1 MVEFNL
7 LDSDMQIMY
16 NVEIVRIELFIEN
29 IQSELYNESTELE
42 RN

>member
-1 MVEFNL
+1 MAEFNL

>member
-1 MVEFNL
+1 MLVFNL

>member
-1 MVEFNL
+1 MDEYNL
-7 LDSDMQIMY
+7 LVSTSEIKY

-29 IQSELYNESTELE
+29 IQSELYNESTGLE

>member
-1 MVEFNL
+1 MAEFNL

-29 IQSELYNESTELE
+29 IQSELYNEST
-42 RN
+42 R

>member
-1 MVEFNL
+1 MDEFNL
-7 LDSDMQIMY
+7 LDSTSEIEY

-29 IQSELYNESTELE
+29 IQSELYNESTGLE

>member
-1 MVEFNL
+1 MAEFNL
-7 LDSDMQIMY
+7 LDSDIQIMY

>member
-1 MVEFNL
+1 MVVFNL

-29 IQSELYNESTELE
+29 IQSELYNESTGLE

>member
-1 MVEFNL
+1 MVVFNL

>member
-1 MVEFNL
+1 MLVFNL
-7 LDSDMQIMY
+7 LDSEMQIMY
-16 NVEIVRIELFIEN
+16 NVKIVRIELFIEN

>member
-1 MVEFNL
+1 MAEFNL

-29 IQSELYNESTELE
+29 IQSELYYESTELE

>member
-1 MVEFNL
+1 M
-7 LDSDMQIMY
+7 LDSGIQIMY

-29 IQSELYNESTELE
+29 IQSEIYNESTELE

>member
-1 MVEFNL
+1 MAEFNL

-29 IQSELYNESTELE
+29 IQSEIYNESTELE

>member
-1 MVEFNL
+1 MLVFNL

-29 IQSELYNESTELE
+29 IQSELYYESTELE

>member
-1 MVEFNL
+1 MLVFNL

-29 IQSELYNESTELE
+29 IQSELYYESTELE
-42 RN
+42 SN

>member
-1 MVEFNL
+1 MHVFNL